1 MATTRLTYEKPMVKD
16 LSYINEQPSE
26 AQESAVQKAI
36 ETECFKAIQLYLSQ
50 IADTMEARNIES
62 LNVPTIRAMA
72 IEMETRVNN
81 HAEEN

>member
-1 MATTRLTYEKPMVKD
+1 VATTRLTYEKPMVQD

-72 IEMETRVNN
+72 LEMVTRVNN

>member
-1 MATTRLTYEKPMVKD
+1 METTRLTYEKQMVQD

-50 IADTMEARNIES
+50 IADTMEARNIET

-72 IEMETRVNN
+72 LEMETRVSNR
-81 HAEEN
+81 AEEN